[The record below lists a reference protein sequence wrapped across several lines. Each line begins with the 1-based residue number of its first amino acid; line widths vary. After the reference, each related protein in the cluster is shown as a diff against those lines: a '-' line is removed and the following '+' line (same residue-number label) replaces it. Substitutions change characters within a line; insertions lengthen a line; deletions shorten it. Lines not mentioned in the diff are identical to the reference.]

1 LVGQYFTL
9 LIIMSRGWPFTV
21 FMWSLYDFG
30 MLYGDRP
37 FSKHWGYR
45 QSAIELFNETNP
57 SGNDVANVWNRR
69 VLFIALFV
77 SLASAFPHNWV
88 MRILKE
94 NKVGKEEFDY
104 DKQIRKKRKER
115 SNQQHG
121 HAPFFSSFAP
131 DNRLVRDDQLDTSK
145 FMEVAVPVTPLYFRR
160 FYDWPPEP
168 EYARV
173 AKCNPP
179 KNDPVA
185 EQLLE
190 DDDFELYDGDCE
202 YEDESTALEKG
213 TWGSRAM
220 GIAKKVKPTLRH
232 RKRLPDVDEMTST
245 TS

>member
-1 LVGQYFTL
+1 MFLSMFRLSFNVMTWRDPLLTFWVVMLGCLLV
-9 LIIMSRGWPFTV
+9 
-21 FMWSLYDFG
+21 
-30 MLYGDRP
+30 
-37 FSKHWGYR
+37 
-45 QSAIELFNETNP
+45 
-57 SGNDVANVWNRR
+57 
-69 VLFIALFV
+69 V
-77 SLASAFPHNWV
+77 SLHLFPWRLFLGAVGLGFVGPHNWV

-94 NKVGKEEFDY
+94 KKEGKEEFDY

-115 SNQQHG
+115 SSQQHG

-202 YEDESTALEKG
+202 YDDESTALEKG